1 MKRRKIKS
9 GLCPKGGSKGICET
23 IKPSIKENVLFVS
36 SGIFNMTYLK
46 SKVLVGSEIQEEV
59 ILETTSLVM
68 ESNLLSKGQWR
79 CNQNEHEVER
89 KTFNINKWVNWTRHE
104 ALSCWCF
111 QELSYL
117 ILSFHSPSTANS
129 DKYLIPPD
137 NITPQSHS
145 KGNDHQLK
153 KLLIVKWILLVNT
166 LGIV

>member
-1 MKRRKIKS
+1 MWHNQTIHQRE
-9 GLCPKGGSKGICET
+9 CPVCVIW
-23 IKPSIKENVLFVS
+23 
-36 SGIFNMTYLK
+36 IFNMTYLK

-79 CNQNEHEVER
+79 CNQNEREVER

-137 NITPQSHS
+137 NVTPQSHS

-153 KLLIVKWILLVNT
+153 KLLIVKLFSPCQHHRNCIKNSKGNMHTV
-166 LGIV
+166 VRV